1 MYMYIYI
8 LGGGVHKGNWRIK
21 WETIWKLKVHA
32 HVCGLGLRFM
42 LLVVSRE
49 RRHRKNLQ
57 NTIKFGKKRK
67 KIKVSGG
74 FGLVFEPHNLS
85 RVGKQVQG

>member
-1 MYMYIYI
+1 MCIYIYW
-8 LGGGVHKGNWRIK
+8 GGGVHKGNWRIK
-21 WETIWKLKVHA
+21 WETKWKLKVHA

-49 RRHRKNLQ
+49 RRHRKKLENS
-57 NTIKFGKKRK
+57 IKFGKKGKRLK
-67 KIKVSGG
+67 YLGASAW
-74 FGLVFEPHNLS
+74 FFEPHNLS